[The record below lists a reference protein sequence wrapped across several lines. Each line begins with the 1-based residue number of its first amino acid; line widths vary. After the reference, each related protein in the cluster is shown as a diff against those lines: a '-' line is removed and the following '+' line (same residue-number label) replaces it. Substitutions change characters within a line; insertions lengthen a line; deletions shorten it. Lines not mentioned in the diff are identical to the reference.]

1 MPDETEV
8 DEFARLFTRFLER
21 MQQSAPRSSRESLRD
36 RLRAHLGVDPEQVPV
51 VSASFPPY
59 DLPNVQRAIEAWF
72 ESFEVLGLAGSDRGH
87 HSLGE
92 LLELAEYDRFGIGA
106 VDYQR
111 LQIDVDEDMDCVAFG
126 FYLGV
131 RGEDRYVALLRAAN
145 PQYGRGSVELEVL
158 AVEKAAGDRFLGA
171 LPGLIREHNVFRGK
185 VVSFEGHEFGQGVGP
200 FRLHPRPGIT
210 RADVVLP
217 DGVLERIEREVVG
230 IAAHRET
237 LLAAGQHLRRGVL
250 LYGPP
255 GTGKT
260 HTIRY
265 VLSQLPDFTVVLL
278 AGTSIHFISQACAL
292 ARMLQPALVV
302 LEDCDL
308 VAEARD
314 YSRGAENPLLFQ
326 VLNEMDG
333 LAQDADVAFLLTTNR
348 ADLLE
353 PALMQRPG
361 RVDMAVEVP
370 LPDADG
376 RGRLLRLYG
385 PGLEL
390 SAELVDEIVEQTAGT
405 TASFM
410 KELVRRTVL
419 LAAEAGE
426 APGADHLRAA
436 VAELLSSRDTL
447 TRRLLGATGSEP
459 SDDQAGA
466 AEPPGPGTAPEPGMA
481 GPGAAPQPGATP
493 GLAGPSAGAG
503 RLPKRGPMPGVYKG
517 FIG

>member
-1 MPDETEV
+1 MPDETGI
-8 DEFARLFTRFLER
+8 DEFARLFTGFLER
-21 MQQSAPRSSRESLRD
+21 MQQAGSRTNRESLRD
-36 RLRAHLGVDPEQVPV
+36 RLRAHLGVEPEQVPV
-51 VSASFPPY
+51 VSSSFPPY

-72 ESFEVLGLAGSDRGH
+72 DGFEVLGLAGSNRGH

-111 LQIDVDEDMDCVAFG
+111 TQIDVDEVMDCVAFG

-145 PQYGRGSVELEVL
+145 PQYGRMRVELEVL
-158 AVEKAAGDRFLGA
+158 ALSNEAGDRFLGA

-185 VVSFEGHEFGQGVGP
+185 VVSFEGHEFEHGVGP
-200 FRLHPRPGIT
+200 FRLHRRPGIA

-217 DGVLERIEREVVG
+217 EGVLERVEREVIG
-230 IAAHRET
+230 IAEQRET

-260 HTIRY
+260 HTVRY
-265 VLSQLPDFTVVLL
+265 LLSRLPDFTVVLM
-278 AGTSIHFISQACAL
+278 AGTSIRYISEACSM
-292 ARMLQPALVV
+292 ARLLQPALVV

-314 YSRGAENPLLFQ
+314 HLHGTGNPLLFQ

-333 LAQDADVAFLLTTNR
+333 LAQEADVAFLLTTNR

-353 PALMQRPG
+353 PALIQRPG
-361 RVDMAVEVP
+361 RVDLAVEVP

-376 RGRLLRLYG
+376 RARLLRLYG
-385 PGLEL
+385 PNLDLTTEMI
-390 SAELVDEIVEQTAGT
+390 DEVVTQTEGT

-419 LAAEAGE
+419 LAARSGT
-426 APGADHLRAA
+426 APAANHLRAA
-436 VAELLSSRDTL
+436 TDELLSSRDAL
-447 TRRLLGATGSEP
+447 TRRLLGATDGEAP
-459 SDDQAGA
+459 VY
-466 AEPPGPGTAPEPGMA
+466 EPGPAPRP
-481 GPGAAPQPGATP
+481 
-493 GLAGPSAGAG
+493 
-503 RLPKRGPMPGVYKG
+503 GPMPGVYKG
-517 FIG
+517 LIG

>member
-1 MPDETEV
+1 MPEDTDV

-21 MQQSAPRSSRESLRD
+21 MRQAGPRSNRESLRD
-36 RLRAHLGVDPEQVPV
+36 RLRTHLGVDPEQVPV
-51 VSASFPPY
+51 VSSTFPSY

-72 ESFEVLGLAGSDRGH
+72 DNFEVLGLAGSNRGH

-92 LLELAEYDRFGIGA
+92 LLEMAEYDRFGIGA

-111 LQIDVDEDMDCVAFG
+111 LQIDVDEEMDCVAFG
-126 FYLGV
+126 FYLGAQ
-131 RGEDRYVALLRAAN
+131 GKDRYVALLRAAN
-145 PQYGRGSVELEVL
+145 PQYGRTSLELEVL
-158 AVEKAAGDRFLGA
+158 AVAKEAGDRFLGA
-171 LPGLIREHNVFRGK
+171 LPDLIREHNVFRGK

-210 RADVVLP
+210 RQDVVLP
-217 DGVLERIEREVVG
+217 DGVLERVEREVVG
-230 IAAHRET
+230 IAEHRET

-260 HTIRY
+260 HTVRY
-265 VLSQLPDFTVVLL
+265 LLSRLPEFTVILL
-278 AGTSIHFISQACAL
+278 AGTSIHFISPACAL

-308 VAEARD
+308 VAESRD
-314 YSRGAENPLLFQ
+314 YSHGSENPLLFQ

-370 LPDADG
+370 LPDANG
-376 RGRLLRLYG
+376 RARLLTLYG
-385 PGLEL
+385 PALDLPDG
-390 SAELVDEIVEQTAGT
+390 VIDEVVTQTEGT

-419 LAAEAGE
+419 LAAESGE
-426 APGADHLRAA
+426 TPGPDQVRAA

-447 TRRLLGATGSEP
+447 TRRLLGATDGEVP
-459 SDDQAGA
+459 DYL
-466 AEPPGPGTAPEPGMA
+466 PGP
-481 GPGAAPQPGATP
+481 
-493 GLAGPSAGAG
+493 
-503 RLPKRGPMPGVYKG
+503 GPMPGVYTGPRLKDDAICPSMLG
-517 FIG
+517 HRA

>member
-1 MPDETEV
+1 MTDDV
-8 DEFARLFTRFLER
+8 DEFARLFTSFLER
-21 MQQSAPRSSRESLRD
+21 MQAAGGPRSARENLRE

-51 VSASFPPY
+51 VAAAYPSY

-72 ESFEVLGLAGSDRGH
+72 DGYDLVGLSGANRGH

-92 LLELAEYDRFGIGA
+92 LLELADYSHFGIGA

-111 LQIDVDEDMDCVAFG
+111 VPVDVDEEQDCVAFG
-126 FYLGV
+126 IYLGTQ
-131 RGEDRYVALLRAAN
+131 GPDRYVALLRAAN
-145 PQYGRGSVELEVL
+145 PQHGRASVELEVL
-158 AVEKAAGDRFLGA
+158 AEDRGAAQRFLGA
-171 LPGLIREHNVFRGK
+171 LPELIRERNIFRGK

-210 RADVVLP
+210 REDVVLP
-217 DGVLERIEREVVG
+217 DGVLERIEREVIG
-230 IAAHRET
+230 IAEHRERM
-237 LLAAGQHLRRGVL
+237 LAAGQHLRRGVL

-260 HTIRY
+260 HTVRY
-265 VLSQLPDFTVVLL
+265 LLSRLPDFTVVLL
-278 AGTSIHFISQACAL
+278 AGTSIHFITQACAL

-314 YSRGAENPLLFQ
+314 FSRGMENPLLFQ

-370 LPDADG
+370 LPDAAG
-376 RGRLLRLYG
+376 RARLLGLYG
-385 PGLEL
+385 PRLEVPD
-390 SAELVDEIVEQTAGT
+390 EVVQEIVELTDGT

-426 APGADHLRAA
+426 SPGPAHLRAA
-436 VAELLSSRDTL
+436 VADLLSSRDTL
-447 TRRLLGATGSEP
+447 TRRLLGPPHPQTVATTP
-459 SDDQAGA
+459 LPTAPNRACRLGA
-466 AEPPGPGTAPEPGMA
+466 ALCLGVT
-481 GPGAAPQPGATP
+481 
-493 GLAGPSAGAG
+493 
-503 RLPKRGPMPGVYKG
+503 RG
-517 FIG
+517 

>member
-1 MPDETEV
+1 VPDEIDI

-21 MQQSAPRSSRESLRD
+21 MQQAGPRSSRESLRE

-51 VSASFPPY
+51 VSSTFPSY
-59 DLPNVQRAIEAWF
+59 DLPNVQRAVEAWF
-72 ESFEVLGLAGSDRGH
+72 DEFEVLGLAGSNRGH

-92 LLELAEYDRFGIGA
+92 LLELAEYDRFGVGA

-111 LQIDVDEDMDCVAFG
+111 LQIDVDEEMDCVAFG

-131 RGEDRYVALLRAAN
+131 HGEDRYVALLRAAN

-158 AVEKAAGDRFLGA
+158 AVEKAAGDRFLSA
-171 LPGLIREHNVFRGK
+171 LPDLIREHNVFRGK

-210 RADVVLP
+210 RQEVVLA
-217 DGVLERIEREVVG
+217 DGVLERVEREVVG
-230 IAAHRET
+230 IAEHREK

-260 HTIRY
+260 HTVRY
-265 VLSQLPDFTVVLL
+265 LLSRMPEFTVVLL
-278 AGTSIHFISQACAL
+278 AGTSIGFISQACSL

-314 YSRGAENPLLFQ
+314 FSRGMDNPLLFQ

-361 RVDMAVEVP
+361 RVDMAVEIP
-370 LPDADG
+370 LPDAEG
-376 RGRLLRLYG
+376 RARLLRLYG
-385 PGLEL
+385 PALDLPTEV
-390 SAELVDEIVEQTAGT
+390 VDEVVEQTEGT

-419 LAAEAGE
+419 LAAEAGST
-426 APGADHLRAA
+426 PSADQVRAA
-436 VAELLSSRDTL
+436 TAELLSSRDAL
-447 TRRLLGATGSEP
+447 TRRLLGAADGELP
-459 SDDQAGA
+459 D
-466 AEPPGPGTAPEPGMA
+466 PPRPGP
-481 GPGAAPQPGATP
+481 
-493 GLAGPSAGAG
+493 
-503 RLPKRGPMPGVYKG
+503 GPMPGVYKG
-517 FIG
+517 IIG

>member
-1 MPDETEV
+1 MPDETEI

-21 MQQSAPRSSRESLRD
+21 MQQAGGRTGRESLRD

-51 VSASFPPY
+51 VSSTFPSY

-72 ESFEVLGLAGSDRGH
+72 DEFEVLGLAGSNRGH

-111 LQIDVDEDMDCVAFG
+111 VQIDVGEELDCVAFG

-131 RGEDRYVALLRAAN
+131 QGEDRYVALLRAAN
-145 PQYGRGSVELEVL
+145 PQYGRMSVELEVL
-158 AVEKAAGDRFLGA
+158 AVAKAAGDRFLGA
-171 LPGLIREHNVFRGK
+171 LPELVREHNVFRGK

-210 RADVVLP
+210 RQDVVLP
-217 DGVLERIEREVVG
+217 EGVLERVEREVVG
-230 IAAHRET
+230 IAEHREE
-237 LLAAGQHLRRGVL
+237 LLSAGQHLRRGVL

-260 HTIRY
+260 HTVRY
-265 VLSQLPDFTVVLL
+265 LLSRLPGFTVVLL
-278 AGTSIHFISQACAL
+278 AGTSIGFISQACSL

-314 YSRGAENPLLFQ
+314 YSHGMGNPLLFQ

-333 LAQDADVAFLLTTNR
+333 LAEDADVAFLLTTNR

-361 RVDMAVEVP
+361 RVDLAVEVP
-370 LPDADG
+370 LPDAEG
-376 RGRLLRLYG
+376 RARLLSLYG
-385 PGLEL
+385 PRLQLDADVIEEVVG
-390 SAELVDEIVEQTAGT
+390 QTEGT

-419 LAAEAGE
+419 LAAESGATAGPAE
-426 APGADHLRAA
+426 LRT
-436 VAELLSSRDTL
+436 VVTELLSSRDAL
-447 TRRLLGATGSEP
+447 TRRLLGA
-459 SDDQAGA
+459 SDGDVPDYSPGP
-466 AEPPGPGTAPEPGMA
+466 PPGP
-481 GPGAAPQPGATP
+481 
-493 GLAGPSAGAG
+493 
-503 RLPKRGPMPGVYKG
+503 RPGVYKG
-517 FIG
+517 LIG

>member
-1 MPDETEV
+1 MPDDV

-21 MQQSAPRSSRESLRD
+21 MQAAGGPRTERESLRE
-36 RLRAHLGVDPEQVPV
+36 RLRGHLGVDPEQVPV
-51 VSASFPPY
+51 VASSYPSY

-72 ESFEVLGLAGSDRGH
+72 DSFEVVGLAGSNRGH
-87 HSLGE
+87 HTLGE

-111 LQIDVDEDMDCVAFG
+111 VQIDVDEELDCVAFG

-131 RGEDRYVALLRAAN
+131 RGSDGYVALLRAAN
-145 PQYGRGSVELEVL
+145 PQYGRSSVDLEIL
-158 AVEKAAGDRFLGA
+158 AGEKEAGDRFLSA
-171 LPGLIREHNVFRGK
+171 LPELIREHNVFRGK

-200 FRLHPRPGIT
+200 FRLHPRPELS

-265 VLSQLPDFTVVLL
+265 VLSQLPEFTVVLL
-278 AGTSIHFISQACAL
+278 AGTSIHFIAQACAL

-314 YSRGAENPLLFQ
+314 FSLGAENPLLFQ

-376 RGRLLRLYG
+376 RARLLNLYG
-385 PGLEL
+385 PGLDL
-390 SAELVDEIVEQTAGT
+390 SPELVDEIVNQTAGT

-426 APGADHLRAA
+426 TPAPNHLRAA
-436 VAELLSSRDTL
+436 AAELLSSRDTL
-447 TRRLLGATGSEP
+447 TRRLLGATDAARGT
-459 SDDQAGA
+459 DDRDEAT
-466 AEPPGPGTAPEPGMA
+466 GPQQPDSGRGR
-481 GPGAAPQPGATP
+481 GGPQPGL
-493 GLAGPSAGAG
+493 G
-503 RLPKRGPMPGVYKG
+503 
-517 FIG
+517 

>member
-1 MPDETEV
+1 MPDDSEV
-8 DEFARLFTRFLER
+8 DEFAQLFTRFLER
-21 MQQSAPRSSRESLRD
+21 MQRSGGSRPERESLRE
-36 RLRAHLGVDPEQVPV
+36 RLRDHLGVEPEQVPV
-51 VSASFPPY
+51 VASSYPAY

-72 ESFEVLGLAGSDRGH
+72 DSYEVLGLAGSNRSH

-92 LLELAEYDRFGIGA
+92 LLEVAEYARFGIGA

-111 LQIDVDEDMDCVAFG
+111 LQVDVDEEMDCVAFG
-126 FYLGV
+126 FYLGM
-131 RGEDRYVALLRAAN
+131 RGADPYVALLRAAN
-145 PQYGRGSVELEVL
+145 PQYGRSSVDLEIL
-158 AVEKAAGDRFLGA
+158 AVAKEAGDRFLSA
-171 LPGLIREHNVFRGK
+171 LPELIREHNVFRRK

-200 FRLHPRPGIT
+200 FRLHPRPGLA

-217 DGVLERIEREVVG
+217 EGVLERVEREVVG

-265 VLSQLPDFTVVLL
+265 LLSQLPDFTVVLL

-314 YSRGAENPLLFQ
+314 FSLGAENPLLFQ

-370 LPDADG
+370 LPDNDG
-376 RGRLLRLYG
+376 RARLLRLYG

-390 SAELVDEIVEQTAGT
+390 SDELVDEVVEQTEGT

-419 LAAEAGE
+419 LAAEAAQ

-436 VAELLSSRDTL
+436 VADLLSSRDAL
-447 TRRLLGATGSEP
+447 TRRLLGATTADEHQDTGTTHGEP
-459 SDDQAGA
+459 AT
-466 AEPPGPGTAPEPGMA
+466 PGIAP
-481 GPGAAPQPGATP
+481 PGAAP
-493 GLAGPSAGAG
+493 GPARRG
-503 RLPKRGPMPGVYKG
+503 GPMPGVYKA
-517 FIG
+517 